1 MEALKLNKS
10 LSIMEAQK
18 KKQLNKLKR
27 EDE

>member
-18 KKQLNKLKR
+18 KKQFNKLKR

>member
-1 MEALKLNKS
+1 MELQKLNKS